1 MINPWNLMFRST
13 TIVVGLIVCTVAL
26 GGMMAWAS
34 LAPLAEG
41 VVVFG
46 KVSIERDR
54 KTVQHLEGGII
65 QSILVSEGERVED
78 GQELLILADVSVAAG
93 RDQVALE
100 LSNAIATVDRLTSLY
115 EGAQK
120 VNFRPLKELAI
131 DEIERNDIWAKQ
143 TELFAQQHATLEA
156 DISVLDTRKTGLEER
171 SRNLASQI
179 KTNKNAEALMR
190 EELTRKKALL
200 SEGLIRIN
208 AVDTLKRQ
216 LIDLEANLIRIK
228 TDKNE
233 SESQALELAQQI
245 SQRQSQFKE
254 DISDKL
260 VEATAMERSIREKL
274 ISAQDTVN
282 RTIVRAPQAGQILNL
297 AHTTVGGVIIPGEDI
312 LEIIPTVDGLV
323 AQVEVMPIDRDSVNV
338 EQRVELRLSGTNT
351 WRSPLL
357 TGAIEQISADLK
369 MSPNGS
375 YSYYEATILV
385 DFESSEK
392 LDVNALPGMPVEAFI
407 FSGRSR
413 TFLDYVLEPISTTIR
428 RGARE

>member
-46 KVSIERDR
+46 KVSVERDR

-190 EELTRKKALL
+190 EELIRKKA
-200 SEGLIRIN
+200 
-208 AVDTLKRQ
+208 
-216 LIDLEANLIRIK
+216 
-228 TDKNE
+228 
-233 SESQALELAQQI
+233 
-245 SQRQSQFKE
+245 
-254 DISDKL
+254 
-260 VEATAMERSIREKL
+260 
-274 ISAQDTVN
+274 
-282 RTIVRAPQAGQILNL
+282 
-297 AHTTVGGVIIPGEDI
+297 
-312 LEIIPTVDGLV
+312 
-323 AQVEVMPIDRDSVNV
+323 
-338 EQRVELRLSGTNT
+338 
-351 WRSPLL
+351 
-357 TGAIEQISADLK
+357 
-369 MSPNGS
+369 
-375 YSYYEATILV
+375 
-385 DFESSEK
+385 
-392 LDVNALPGMPVEAFI
+392 
-407 FSGRSR
+407 
-413 TFLDYVLEPISTTIR
+413 
-428 RGARE
+428 

>member
-115 EGAQK
+115 ESAQE
-120 VNFRPLKELAI
+120 VNFRPLNEFAI

-156 DISVLDTRKTGLEER
+156 DISVLETRKAGLEER

-179 KTNKNAEALMR
+179 KTNKNAEVLMR

-208 AVDTLKRQ
+208 AVDTLKKQ